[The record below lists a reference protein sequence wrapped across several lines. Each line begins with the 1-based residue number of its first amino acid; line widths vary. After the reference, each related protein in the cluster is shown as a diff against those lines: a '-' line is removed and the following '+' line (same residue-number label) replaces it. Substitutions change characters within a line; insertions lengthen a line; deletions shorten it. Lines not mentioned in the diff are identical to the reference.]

1 MRVLSRDS
9 HQSFSRRRKA
19 RKTSNSKGSTPPA
32 GNMKAKFLLL
42 HFVHVVVAGA
52 AVKHLLQ
59 MKLFIKLKLFKNY
72 VKYVLRGSFI
82 FLLPSSLSLALVSLC
97 DLSFVLQNVLHKN

>member
-1 MRVLSRDS
+1 
-9 HQSFSRRRKA
+9 
-19 RKTSNSKGSTPPA
+19 
-32 GNMKAKFLLL
+32 MKAKFLLL

-72 VKYVLRGSFI
+72 VKYVLRSSFI
-82 FLLPSSLSLALVSLC
+82 FLLPSSLSFALALVSLC

>member
-1 MRVLSRDS
+1 
-9 HQSFSRRRKA
+9 
-19 RKTSNSKGSTPPA
+19 
-32 GNMKAKFLLL
+32 MKAKFLLL

-82 FLLPSSLSLALVSLC
+82 FLLPSSLSLALALVSLC

>member
-1 MRVLSRDS
+1 
-9 HQSFSRRRKA
+9 
-19 RKTSNSKGSTPPA
+19 
-32 GNMKAKFLLL
+32 MKAKFLLL

-72 VKYVLRGSFI
+72 VKYFLRGSFI
-82 FLLPSSLSLALVSLC
+82 FLLPSSLSLALALALVSLC

>member
-1 MRVLSRDS
+1 
-9 HQSFSRRRKA
+9 
-19 RKTSNSKGSTPPA
+19 
-32 GNMKAKFLLL
+32 MKAKFLLL

-72 VKYVLRGSFI
+72 VLRGSFI
-82 FLLPSSLSLALVSLC
+82 VLLPSSLSVSLALVSLC

>member
-1 MRVLSRDS
+1 
-9 HQSFSRRRKA
+9 
-19 RKTSNSKGSTPPA
+19 
-32 GNMKAKFLLL
+32 MKAKFLLL

-59 MKLFIKLKLFKNY
+59 MKLFINLKLFKNY
-72 VKYVLRGSFI
+72 VLRGSFI
-82 FLLPSSLSLALVSLC
+82 VLLPSSLSVSLALVSLC